1 MRLSDSFVAA
11 AWAVIG
17 IASIATVLI
26 VLPWIV
32 SI

>member
-1 MRLSDSFVAA
+1 MRDSFAAA

-26 VLPWIV
+26 VLPWVV